1 MSRLTLPI
9 LLSALLLASVI
20 PYTSADVAPMSGG
33 PVVISEDKTWDVDGI
48 LDAQVVVNAPATLTI
63 NADLT
68 MANGSSITVNQGAS
82 LLLENGSLVAD
93 FGPHSVMPIPSSDIA
108 SLLVPASVFS
118 QKFSLKIYAADGWSL
133 DGWTVSWGG
142 NAPYEING
150 TMEEIDFQSPMN
162 DFRIYF
168 NLFPGNYTTLVVD
181 RLELVEDGNPTPH
194 TVLAIDA
201 DPQDC
206 FLAGTDILPNTHFF
220 PLTIDGDANIVS
232 STIQGADVSITGTVT
247 TEDATFLASGPLN
260 VAGAGASLHMQGG
273 SVKLPKY
280 PYDHDVRMDVS
291 ADLNWG
297 ASMGSGGLID
307 RWERVI
313 PEQTIHIPIN
323 GQGSGCPST
332 GCVQYTFHDLGPPTC
347 KSCPNSGAAPYKI
360 PNSNGD
366 ISVPSRTVEIG
377 WADSTDVW
385 TEEGFIEIVQFQTVW
400 NFNMSIGSWSEGDMI
415 PMPHDV
421 EVFNI
426 IEHLDYPII
435 SVDDVALESDTA
447 EVGKS
452 IEVEITVSNSGTEAA
467 IVATVCDLAG
477 TGQNADMT
485 PIFKVVTL
493 APGQTD
499 SVDMRWSYGQSGSAG
514 LVCSVIKPI
523 QMLDSSIFLINSN
536 KTASYGDSNEVEWG
550 DSAQSEVDSM
560 LIVGA
565 LIIVIIVC
573 IGAVIRFAQQGA
585 FSGEPTA
592 EEIVEHLENEDDDE
606 RVDRFAEMMDED
618 DLED

>member
-9 LLSALLLASVI
+9 LFAALLLASVM

-93 FGPHSVMPIPSSDIA
+93 MGPHSMMPIPSSNNA

-118 QKFSLKIYAADGWSL
+118 QKFSLRIYAAEGWSL

-142 NAPYEING
+142 NTPYEING

-168 NLFPGNYTTLVVD
+168 NLFPGNSTTLVVD

-220 PLTIDGDANIVS
+220 PLTIDGNANIVS
-232 STIQGADVSITGTVT
+232 STIQGADVSITGAVT
-247 TEDATFLASGPLN
+247 TNDATFLASGPLN
-260 VAGAGASLHMQGG
+260 VAGADSSLHMQGG
-273 SVKLPKY
+273 SVKLPKF
-280 PYDHDVRMDVS
+280 PYDHDVRMDVL
-291 ADLNWG
+291 AELDWG
-297 ASMGSGGLID
+297 ASMGTGGLID
-307 RWERVI
+307 RWERVV
-313 PEQTIHIPIN
+313 PEQTIHIPVNSQAI
-323 GQGSGCPST
+323 GCPTS
-332 GCVQYTFHDLGPPTC
+332 GCVQYTFHGLG
-347 KSCPNSGAAPYKI
+347 SPNAVASPYKI

-366 ISVPSRTVEIG
+366 VSVPSRTVEIG
-377 WADSTDVW
+377 WADSTDIW
-385 TEEGFIEIVQFQTVW
+385 IEAGFIEIVQFQTVW
-400 NFNMSIGSWSEGDMI
+400 NFNASIGSWSEGDMI

-435 SVDDVALESDTA
+435 SVEAVTLESDTA
-447 EVGKS
+447 EVGSS
-452 IEVEITVSNSGTEAA
+452 IEVEITVSNSGTETAR
-467 IVATVCDLAG
+467 VATVCDIAE

-485 PIFKVVTL
+485 PIFKAVTL

-499 SVDMRWSYGQSGSAG
+499 TVDMKWSYGQSGSAG
-514 LVCSVIKPI
+514 LVCSVNNPA
-523 QMLDSSIFLINSN
+523 QLLDSSLFLVNGN
-536 KTASYGDSNEVEWG
+536 KTASYGDSVEVDWG
-550 DSAQSEVDSM
+550 DKSQSEVDSM

-565 LIIVIIVC
+565 LIVVIIVC

-592 EEIVEHLENEDDDE
+592 EEIVEHLEDEEDEDE
-606 RVDRFAEMMDED
+606 RVDRFAEMMDEE